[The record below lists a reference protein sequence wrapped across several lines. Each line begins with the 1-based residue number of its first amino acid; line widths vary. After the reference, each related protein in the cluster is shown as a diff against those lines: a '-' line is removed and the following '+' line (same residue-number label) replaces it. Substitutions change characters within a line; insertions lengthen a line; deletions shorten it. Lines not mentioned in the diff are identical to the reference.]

1 MLAKPFNLARSFAH
15 KAVLSVTPSAAAQL
29 NRMMKAQPADTIGI
43 RLGVK
48 RRGCSGL
55 AYTMDFAKATTKL
68 DEVVEAEGV
77 QLVVDSKAVM
87 FVLGTTMDFKTDALR
102 EEFVFENPNAKGT
115 CGCGE
120 SFNI

>member
-1 MLAKPFNLARSFAH
+1 MYRCLTRTFAGG
-15 KAVLSVTPSAAAQL
+15 AVLSVTPSAAAQL
-29 NRMMKAQPADTIGI
+29 NRMMQSQPPDTIGI

-55 AYTMDFAKATTKL
+55 AYTMDFAKGRSKL

-77 QLVVDSKAVM
+77 KLVVDSKAVM
-87 FVLGTTMDFKTDALR
+87 FVLGTTMDYKTDELR

-120 SFNI
+120 SFNV